1 MLNFLRGIGS
11 FIADYRVEILAIL
24 CVTVFWS
31 GLLWLAANPEVVD
44 DSVTGDYPTGS
55 NASDNSE
62 PERKP
67 KQVCRKKWFSLTD
80 TWECWEE

>member
-1 MLNFLRGIGS
+1 MLNFLRSIGH
-11 FIADYRVEILAIL
+11 FIVDRLDIVAKILSIIMICIGVL
-24 CVTVFWS
+24 YLVLS
-31 GLLWLAANPEVVD
+31 NPTPEAV
-44 DSVTGDYPTGS
+44 PMGS

>member
-1 MLNFLRGIGS
+1 MLNFLRSVGHFIVDHLDIVAKILSIIIICIGVLYLVS
-11 FIADYRVEILAIL
+11 
-24 CVTVFWS
+24 S
-31 GLLWLAANPEVVD
+31 NPIPEAVPID
-44 DSVTGDYPTGS
+44 S